1 MKLTKT
7 KLKRIIKEELNK
19 LSEFEE
25 REPLDIQTIADD
37 LALADEAWN
46 RMFLLADQAGVD
58 VSELEAAYRA
68 LPMAGTIS
76 RIELALA
83 PKPAAAL
90 RQGIRADGA
99 TVPPGGGF
107 DR

>member
-7 KLKRIIKEELNK
+7 KLKQLIKEELAK

-46 RMFLLADQAGVD
+46 RMFLVAEEAGVD
-58 VSELEAAYRA
+58 VSELKAAYRA

-76 RIELALA
+76 RIELALT
-83 PKPAAAL
+83 P
-90 RQGIRADGA
+90 RS
-99 TVPPGGGF
+99 
-107 DR
+107 